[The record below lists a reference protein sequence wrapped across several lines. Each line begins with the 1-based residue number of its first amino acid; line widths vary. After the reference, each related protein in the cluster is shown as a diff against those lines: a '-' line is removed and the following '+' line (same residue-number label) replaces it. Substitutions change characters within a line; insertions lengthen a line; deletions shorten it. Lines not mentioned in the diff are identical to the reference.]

1 MGDTSSLPATSD
13 WTSCLRA
20 EYEALQSFLEVL
32 EHEQRSLLSGQ
43 TETLI
48 DLADH
53 KTRLVEQLTQ
63 LAEQRRKLQPA
74 PGVPPAGKEDS
85 DSQQLWT
92 SIRQMA
98 ARAEQ
103 LNHTNGELI
112 QIKLRHNQQAL
123 TVLHNAAQ
131 SATLYGPDG
140 QTSIPVSGRNLGS
153 V

>member
-1 MGDTSSLPATSD
+1 MGKPSSPATTTD
-13 WTSCLRA
+13 WASCLRA
-20 EYEALQSFLEVL
+20 EHDALQSFLEVL
-32 EHEQRSLLSGQ
+32 ENEQRTLLSGQ

-48 DLADH
+48 DLADQ
-53 KTRLVEQLTQ
+53 KTRLVEQLTR

-74 PGVPPAGKEDS
+74 PGVTPADQEDGAS
-85 DSQQLWT
+85 RQLWT
-92 SIRQMA
+92 AIRQMA

-140 QTSIPVSGRNLGS
+140 QASIPVAGRTLGS

>member
-1 MGDTSSLPATSD
+1 MGDPASFAMPTD
-13 WTSCLRA
+13 WASCLRA
-20 EYEALQSFLEVL
+20 EHGALKSFIDVL
-32 EHEQRSLLSGQ
+32 ESEQRTLLSGQ

-48 DLADH
+48 DLADR
-53 KTRLVEQLTQ
+53 KIGLVDQLTRL
-63 LAEQRRKLQPA
+63 AGQRRKLQPA
-74 PGVPPAGKEDS
+74 PGIPPSGQNDAP
-85 DSQQLWT
+85 SQQLWT
-92 SIRQMA
+92 DVRQMA

-103 LNHTNGELI
+103 LNRTNGELI

-140 QTSIPVSGRNLGS
+140 QPSIPVSGRTLGS

>member
-1 MGDTSSLPATSD
+1 MGSPSSLAASSN
-13 WTSCLRA
+13 WASCLRA
-20 EYEALQSFLEVL
+20 EHEALLSFIDVL
-32 EHEQRSLLSGQ
+32 ESEQRTLLSGQ

-53 KTRLVEQLTQ
+53 KTRLVEQLTR
-63 LAEQRRKLQPA
+63 LAEQRRRLQPA
-74 PGVPPAGKEDS
+74 PGVAPTEKEDAAS
-85 DSQQLWT
+85 RQLWT
-92 SIRQMA
+92 AIRQMA
-98 ARAEQ
+98 ERAEQ
-103 LNHTNGELI
+103 INRTNGELI

-140 QTSIPVSGRNLGS
+140 QTSIPTPGRTLGS

>member
-1 MGDTSSLPATSD
+1 MGGPSSLSTTAD
-13 WTSCLRA
+13 WASCLRA
-20 EYEALQSFLEVL
+20 EHDALQSFLAVL
-32 EHEQRSLLSGQ
+32 ENEQRTLLSGQ

-74 PGVPPAGKEDS
+74 PGVAPAGKEDGGS
-85 DSQQLWT
+85 RQLWT
-92 SIRQMA
+92 AIRQMA
-98 ARAEQ
+98 SRAEQ
-103 LNHTNGELI
+103 LNRTNGELI

-140 QTSIPVSGRNLGS
+140 QTSIPTPGRKLGS
-153 V
+153 I